1 MFKNAIGMLAVA
13 LLVTACALPPQP
25 DPASVRIE
33 STPGSAVIYVVRSRP
48 DLGPVPAQVTVN
60 DQVIGTTYP
69 GVYYRVEVPPGL
81 TRLAGTGVDN
91 GAIKLQT
98 QAGGIYFVQQRVA
111 GTWREPGPHSFFSM
125 IDERSARVV
134 MAAGERG

>member
-1 MFKNAIGMLAVA
+1 MLKNVITLLAVA

-33 STPGSAVIYVVRSRP
+33 GTPGSAVIYVVRSRP

-60 DQVIGTTYP
+60 DQLIGTTYP
-69 GVYYRVEVPPGL
+69 GVYYRVEVQPGL

-91 GAIKLQT
+91 GALKLQT

-111 GTWREPGPHSFFSM
+111 GTWREPGPHSFFSR
-125 IDERSARVV
+125 IDERSARTV

>member
-1 MFKNAIGMLAVA
+1 MLKNLAGMLITAPLTA
-13 LLVTACALPPQP
+13 ACALPPQP

-33 STPGSAVIYVVRSRP
+33 GTPGSAVIYVVRSRP
-48 DLGPVPAQVTVN
+48 DLGPIPAQVTVN
-60 DQVIGTTYP
+60 EQVIGTTYP
-69 GVYYRVEVPPGL
+69 GVYYRVEVPPGRA
-81 TRLAGTGVDN
+81 RLAGTGVDN
-91 GAIKLQT
+91 GAITLQT

-111 GTWREPGPHSFFSM
+111 GTWREPSPHSFFSV